1 MQTEKFE
8 KFFVL
13 GYKKK
18 NMTTLKDTIVTK
30 IKRIMLPFLFQ
41 KIKGKNKFLF

>member
-30 IKRIMLPFLFQ
+30 IKRIKFQ
-41 KIKGKNKFLF
+41 KFKGKNKFLF